1 MPARSVRTLLA
12 LATVLCAGV
21 AAADPVPVG
30 RAGEHVGEEVVLEGR
45 VVAMHTSPLA
55 TVLAFNPNFA
65 GFTAKIL
72 AGDRSK
78 FPSDLEQ
85 RYRDRLVRLSGHV
98 SDYRGKPE
106 MTLRDPAQLVL
117 VPAPGETPVPPN
129 ATTVPPSPSPTPAT
143 DEATARALV
152 LIESRLAALESR
164 LAAIEQALAAQAA
177 AGRESGPALA
187 VGAPAGAVR
196 EILGDPLEIAR
207 APRNGSV
214 WLYGEGRSVTFDRG
228 GRVVAWT
235 GF

>member
-1 MPARSVRTLLA
+1 MPRRRGFALLA
-12 LATVLCAGV
+12 LASMVCAGLA

-30 RAGEHVGEEVVLEGR
+30 RAGEHVGEEITLEGR
-45 VVAMHTSPLA
+45 VVATHSSPLA

-72 AGDRSK
+72 PSDRAK
-78 FPSDLEQ
+78 FPADLEQ
-85 RYRDRLVRLSGHV
+85 RFRNRLVHV
-98 SDYRGKPE
+98 SGQVADYRGKPE

-129 ATTVPPSPSPTPAT
+129 QTAAAPSPSPTPAN
-143 DEATARALV
+143 DEATARALTLMEARLSV
-152 LIESRLAALESR
+152 IEGR

-177 AGRESGPALA
+177 ADRSGPVLA
-187 VGAPAGAVR
+187 VGVPAGAVR
-196 EILGDPLEIAR
+196 DVLGDPVEIGR
-207 APRNGSV
+207 GPQNGSV